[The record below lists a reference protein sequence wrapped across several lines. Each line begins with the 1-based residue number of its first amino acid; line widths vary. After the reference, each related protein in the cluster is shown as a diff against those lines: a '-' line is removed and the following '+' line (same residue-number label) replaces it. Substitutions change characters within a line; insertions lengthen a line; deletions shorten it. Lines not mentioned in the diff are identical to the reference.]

1 MQTLHN
7 LLGRTGGA
15 GGDELPPIA
24 QGGSNLFEEEAEFI
38 DRLPPVPGN
47 ATVTQEDPGTGEA
60 TGGLLLPPAP
70 PPRGGRRGGGGGGT
84 T

>member
-1 MQTLHN
+1 MQTLTN

-24 QGGSNLFEEEAEFI
+24 QGGSNLFEDEAEFI

-47 ATVTQEDPGTGEA
+47 ATVTQEDPDTVDA
-60 TGGLLLPPAP
+60 TGGLVLPPAAAP
-70 PPRGGRRGGGGGGT
+70 PPTPGG
-84 T
+84 